1 MSATNMEYMQL
12 FGVIENGTFAMA
24 RCACVSCNS
33 CTCACSCRAVPDDLG
48 GIEW

>member
-12 FGVIENGTFAMA
+12 FGRIENETFAIA
-24 RCACVSCNS
+24 RCACVACNS
-33 CTCACSCRAVPDDLG
+33 CTCACSCRAVPDDMG

>member
-1 MSATNMEYMQL
+1 MIANQAEYAKM
-12 FGVIENGTFAMA
+12 FGEICSESKAMA

-33 CTCACSCRAVPDDLG
+33 CTCSCACRRNTEWE